1 MTSYKAMNL
10 IFSKYNILNN
20 LQQLRI
26 NLYIFVTLFN

>member
-1 MTSYKAMNL
+1 MTSYKVMNL

-26 NLYIFVTLFN
+26 NLHIFVTLFN

>member
-20 LQQLRI
+20 LQLRI
-26 NLYIFVTLFN
+26 NLHIFVTLFN

>member
-1 MTSYKAMNL
+1 MTSYKAMIL

-26 NLYIFVTLFN
+26 NLHIFVTLFN